1 MRIEYGSFV
10 SKHDNILISTL
21 TVCPDSAPKAIVQL
35 AHGMAEHK
43 KRYLPF
49 MQYLAERGYLCC
61 MNDHRGHGESIA
73 EKAGYFGKDGGA
85 ALVEDM
91 HQLTGLLKR
100 EYPGLPFFLFGHSM
114 GSLAV
119 RAYTKRYDYELDGLI
134 VCGCPTNNPGAKA
147 GLALT
152 RATAKLKGGK
162 AYSATIR
169 NLAGGGF
176 NANFEADGP
185 NGWLTTDPIERDKF
199 EKDKLCGFEFT
210 LNGYESLLWLMCD
223 CYSTKGWAM
232 KNRAL
237 PIYFVSGAD
246 DPCAAGE
253 KKLRE
258 AAAHLEARGYAA
270 PEVRIWPGMRHEVL
284 NEIGREQVMEEL
296 ATRLDGW
303 LAAKSAN

>member
-1 MRIEYGSFV
+1 MKIEYGSFI
-10 SKHDNILISTL
+10 SKADNTIISTL
-21 TVCPDSAPKAIVQL
+21 TVYPEGEPKAVVQL

-49 MQYLAERGYLCC
+49 MQYLAGRGYLCC

-73 EKAGYFGKDGGA
+73 VEAGYFGKNGGE

-91 HQLTGLLKR
+91 HQLTKLLKR
-100 EYPGLPFFLFGHSM
+100 EYGELPFFLFGHSM

-134 VCGCPTNNPGAKA
+134 VCGCPSYNPAAKV

-152 RATAKLKGGK
+152 RATAKIKGGR
-162 AYSATIR
+162 AHSSTIR

-176 NANFEADGP
+176 NAGFESDGP
-185 NGWLTTDPIERDKF
+185 YGWLSVDAENR
-199 EKDKLCGFEFT
+199 EAYMNDKLCGFEFT

-223 CYSTKGWAM
+223 CYSTKGWTM
-232 KNRAL
+232 KNREL

-253 KKLRE
+253 QKLRE
-258 AAAHLEARGYAA
+258 AAAHLASRGYPQ
-270 PEVRIWPGMRHEVL
+270 PEVKIFPGMRHEIL
-284 NEIGREQVMEEL
+284 NETDREQVYETL
-296 ATRLDGW
+296 GDVLDGW
-303 LAAKSAN
+303 MK